1 MYCTVLGVLAV
12 LTDTEAGDVGVDVT
26 VTKICWPPPLPGAWA
41 MQPAKGKRTAATSKQ
56 GTTED
61 ENFRTG
67 PSDGEKAIENVGGRR
82 REVYSVMVMLSR
94 SMRTVKWMPRS
105 GRMLDSALHPAH
117 IPQGVLRNRQKPVRF
132 FAEK

>member
-1 MYCTVLGVLAV
+1 
-12 LTDTEAGDVGVDVT
+12 
-26 VTKICWPPPLPGAWA
+26 
-41 MQPAKGKRTAATSKQ
+41 MQPAKGKRTAARSKQ

-82 REVYSVMVMLSR
+82 REVYSVTVMLSR
-94 SMRTVKWMPRS
+94 SMRTVKRMPRS